1 MTSGN
6 HGIRGRPSLSHG
18 NPKQS
23 LQHSKTL
30 PPVHAM
36 AGSPT
41 KQRVTKPAWW
51 LKSIVAISKSIC
63 SVHLRF
69 PIQEIR
75 LQVDE
80 SKNLPNR
87 SSEGN
92 VCDNIAFWGKNI
104 SWWTGIHFE
113 KTISPGL
120 EHLHANQ
127 QMHSFIFSFFK
138 PKCCHRSWLKCG
150 NVDEIAVSRTNKSKI
165 WSPRVSRFED
175 RQCDTSQFQAS
186 QASQWKALR
195 SRQSVDPT
203 MVSLQGAEA
212 PKVPGRME
220 MWASRSKL
228 SAELRNKPG
237 LSIRN
242 STMRSSF
249 LRIQHSVHDSI
260 IISTILQHL
269 PPKCSRLGYV
279 RQPCLAL
286 SCPRLPLSTWTWLPW
301 SQEHPQ
307 SSRGQ
312 SSATQLLWPGNLLL
326 ARHVSNCIYLSL
338 SKQYNSAHHQLY
350 LHKRC
355 M

>member
-1 MTSGN
+1 M
-6 HGIRGRPSLSHG
+6 
-18 NPKQS
+18 NPRICQICRIVQAKETFVTT
-23 LQHSKTL
+23 LHFGGKIFHDEGEFILKKTL
-30 PPVHAM
+30 
-36 AGSPT
+36 
-41 KQRVTKPAWW
+41 
-51 LKSIVAISKSIC
+51 
-63 SVHLRF
+63 
-69 PIQEIR
+69 
-75 LQVDE
+75 
-80 SKNLPNR
+80 
-87 SSEGN
+87 SS
-92 VCDNIAFWGKNI
+92 
-104 SWWTGIHFE
+104 
-113 KTISPGL
+113 GL

-138 PKCCHRSWLKCG
+138 PKCCHRSWPKCG

-165 WSPRVSRFED
+165 WSPWVSRFKD

-220 MWASRSKL
+220 MWASRSCP
-228 SAELRNKPG
+228 SNYEINPG
-237 LSIRN
+237 SQLETVQWDRRFSGSNIPF
-242 STMRSSF
+242 MIQSSF
-249 LRIQHSVHDSI
+249 QR
-260 IISTILQHL
+260 ILQHL
-269 PPKCSRLGYV
+269 PPKCSRLEYV
-279 RQPCLAL
+279 RQPCLAM

-326 ARHVSNCIYLSL
+326 ARHISNCIYLSL
-338 SKQYNSAHHQLY
+338 SKQYNSVHHQLY